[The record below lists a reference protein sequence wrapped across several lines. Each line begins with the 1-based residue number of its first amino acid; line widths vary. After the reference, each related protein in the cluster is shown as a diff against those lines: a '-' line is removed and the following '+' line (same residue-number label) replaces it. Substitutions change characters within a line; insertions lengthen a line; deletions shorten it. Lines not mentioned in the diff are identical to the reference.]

1 MIQYDIIY
9 DLEYQHKQIRV
20 LVVWLG
26 INSQSMGRQLAKL
39 SNYNQINFPVA
50 LWELHWHADW

>member
-1 MIQYDIIY
+1 MIYIYIIWY

-39 SNYNQINFPVA
+39 SNHNQINFPVA
-50 LWELHWHADW
+50 LW